1 MAYNENQARA
11 LVIEAGQKLLEK
23 RLIARTW
30 GNISARISDS
40 EFIITPSGRAYDTLK
55 PEELVKV
62 RIADLSWEGDMKPSS
77 EKGIHAAA
85 YQLRSDVNFIIHTHQ
100 FFASAI
106 CAEGKDMSF
115 APCAGYGLPGT
126 GKLKANVSKTI
137 ADHPDASAFLMEKH
151 GALCLGV
158 SFDDAFRIADEL
170 EASCKSKFIAR
181 VGRIAEDDMSR
192 EYCRKNGSLSAYID
206 DFAQIVGP
214 IAKAANGTLKTP
226 ASDDEEAVRMIVN
239 KNCAAA
245 MYVRSA
251 KPLSK
256 ADALLQRVV
265 YLKKYSRQKDK

>member
-85 YQLRSDVNFIIHTHQ
+85 YQLRSDVKFIIHTHQ

-158 SFDDAFRIADEL
+158 SFDDAFRLADEL